1 MPLLSWHQGVLYA
14 PISIYMILCNSTI
27 YEHPLLMCGN
37 IKDPHLPYGQIE
49 YSLFDRCNMQPRML
63 K

>member
-14 PISIYMILCNSTI
+14 PISILRVLYMNIPCLCVEI
-27 YEHPLLMCGN
+27 F
-37 IKDPHLPYGQIE
+37 KVPHLSYGQIE
-49 YSLFDRCNMQPRML
+49 YTLDARCMIA

>member
-14 PISIYMILCNSTI
+14 PISILRGLI

-49 YSLFDRCNMQPRML
+49 YGLFKRCWWLVYAL

>member
-14 PISIYMILCNSTI
+14 PISILRDLI

-49 YSLFDRCNMQPRML
+49 YSLFHDCYSLIIML

>member
-14 PISIYMILCNSTI
+14 PISILRGLI

-49 YSLFDRCNMQPRML
+49 YSLFDRCNMQPLAL

>member
-14 PISIYMILCNSTI
+14 PISILRDLI

-49 YSLFDRCNMQPRML
+49 YIPNGHCATHKYML